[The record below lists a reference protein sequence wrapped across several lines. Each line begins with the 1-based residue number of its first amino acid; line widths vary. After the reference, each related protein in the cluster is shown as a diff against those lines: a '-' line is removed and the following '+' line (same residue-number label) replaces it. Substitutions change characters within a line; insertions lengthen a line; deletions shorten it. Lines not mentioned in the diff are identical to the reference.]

1 MNGNHLKTLIMCLQT
16 SYLASHHLISHIHI
30 SRPRSTISI
39 SQMLIVFTC
48 LTNSQM
54 ISVSDEEE
62 ENN

>member
-16 SYLASHHLISHIHI
+16 SYLACHI
-30 SRPRSTISI
+30 SRPCSTISI

>member
-16 SYLASHHLISHIHI
+16 SYLASHI